1 MFFRFYK
8 LGPCATLYP
17 DDVLFAAVIDI
28 FDRIR
33 RNEFTANYRFIVG
46 RLCRGIGGTGSAS
59 VASDGDRTRYQGG
72 TDNGP

>member
-46 RLCRGIGGTGSAS
+46 RLCRGIR
-59 VASDGDRTRYQGG
+59 DGIFRIGEKPPIARGCV
-72 TDNGP
+72 

>member
-1 MFFRFYK
+1 MYSKCFSVFYK

-46 RLCRGIGGTGSAS
+46 RFAGVSGTG
-59 VASDGDRTRYQGG
+59 
-72 TDNGP
+72 

>member
-46 RLCRGIGGTGSAS
+46 RLCRGIG
-59 VASDGDRTRYQGG
+59 DGMKTPKPR
-72 TDNGP
+72 